1 VGQIENYEHVCNIT
15 FMDILRKINIFVIL
29 FSAFFIVNSYSEV
42 VKKVDVQGNVRIS
55 SETIIIFG
63 DIEIGKNYKESD
75 IGLLIKKLYETS
87 FFSNISV
94 ELANNKLTI
103 VVEENPIVETI
114 IFKGEKAE
122 KYKEKILEL
131 LHIRENT
138 SFVRNYVE
146 RDINQIKS
154 FYKALGFYFVDI
166 DVEIEKLES
175 NSLNVIYSIDKGEKA
190 KISKIY
196 FLGDKKFRDKKLRD
210 IITSEEAKF
219 WKFISRN
226 VYLHEG
232 RIELDKR
239 LLKNYY
245 KNKGYYEVD
254 LASSNVEYSE
264 GEGFVLTFSINAG
277 KRYKFKK
284 IFADVSKALNNSAF
298 LPLESEFNK
307 LVGEYYSQKKL
318 NSLLEK
324 IDKLSEQKELQF
336 INHSVLETL
345 DGNGVE
351 VKINIFEGK
360 KFVIEKINI
369 AGNTVTNDSVI
380 RGELLV
386 DEGDPY
392 SALLVN
398 KSINK
403 IKGRRI
409 FGKVTQKTL
418 PGSSEDYK
426 MLEITVEEKST
437 GEIMAGA
444 GVGTE
449 GTTFMFSVTENNWLG
464 RGINLASALNL
475 SEEKI
480 SGNIAVTDPNYH
492 FSGNAVSAAFDVS
505 QSDKTTTSGFK
516 SSRTG
521 GSLGTSFEQY
531 EDIYF
536 SPAIDIVHENI
547 ETESTASTAIKKM
560 DGDYFNSNFT
570 YGITIDKRNQS
581 WQPTK
586 GYKASFLQSLPLI
599 QDSSSLSNT
608 FDVSKYHDFSEDV
621 IGSLKFQLRTIH
633 GVDEDVRLTERKYIS
648 SKRLRGFVRGK
659 VGPKDGVDWVGGNYV
674 IGLSAEAQLPNLLPE
689 SYKTDIGLYLDTGNV
704 WGVDYSDSVDDSNKI
719 RSSAGIAAN
728 VFTPIGPLSWT
739 LSQAITKASTD
750 TTETFNFNIGTS
762 F

>member
-1 VGQIENYEHVCNIT
+1 
-15 FMDILRKINIFVIL
+15 MDILRKINIFVIL
-29 FSAFFIVNSYSEV
+29 FSIFFNVNSYSEV
-42 VKKVDVQGNVRIS
+42 VKKVNVQGNNRIS

-63 DIEIGKNYKESD
+63 DIAIGKNYEESD
-75 IGLLIKKLYETS
+75 ISLLIKKLYETS
-87 FFSNISV
+87 FFTNISV

-103 VVEENPIVETI
+103 AVEENPIVNSV
-114 IFKGEKAE
+114 IFKGEKTG
-122 KYKEKILEL
+122 KFKKRILEL
-131 LHIRENT
+131 LHVRENT
-138 SFVRNYVE
+138 SFVRNLIE

-154 FYKALGFYFVDI
+154 FYKELGFYFVNI
-166 DVEIEKLES
+166 DVEIEKLEK
-175 NSLNVIYSIDKGEKA
+175 NSLNLIYSIEKGEKA

-219 WKFISRN
+219 WKFLSRN
-226 VYLHEG
+226 VYLHQG
-232 RIELDKR
+232 RIEMDKR
-239 LLKNYY
+239 LLINYY

-254 LASSNVEYSE
+254 LVSSNVEYSE
-264 GEGFVLTFSINAG
+264 GEGFILTYSINAG

-284 IFADVSKALNNSAF
+284 IFADVSKALDNSAF
-298 LPLESEFNK
+298 FPLASEFNK

-345 DGNGVE
+345 DGNGVV

-409 FGKVTQKTL
+409 FSEVTPKTL

-426 MLEITVEEKST
+426 ILEITVKEKST

-444 GVGTE
+444 GIGTD

-464 RGINLASALNL
+464 KGINLASVLNL

-492 FSGNAVSAAFDVS
+492 FSGNSVSAAFDVS
-505 QSDKTTTSGFK
+505 QSDKTATSGFR

-521 GSLGTSFEQY
+521 GSLGVSFEQY
-531 EDIYF
+531 ENIYL
-536 SPAIDIVHENI
+536 SPSIDIVHENI

-570 YGITIDKRNQS
+570 YGLTIDKRNQS
-581 WQPTK
+581 WQPTE
-586 GYKASFLQSLPLI
+586 GYKASFFQGLPLI
-599 QDSSSLSNT
+599 QDSSAIINRFNISN
-608 FDVSKYHDFSEDV
+608 YHDFSEDI
-621 IGSLKFQLRTIH
+621 IGSLKFQFRAIYGTD
-633 GVDEDVRLTERKYIS
+633 GDVRVTERQYIS

-659 VGPKDGVDWVGGNYV
+659 VGPKDGDDWVGGNYV
-674 IGLSAEAQLPNLLPE
+674 TGLSAEAALPNLLPE

-704 WGVDYSDSVDDSNKI
+704 WGVDYNDSVDDSNKI
-719 RSSAGIAAN
+719 RSSVGIAAN

-739 LSQAITKASTD
+739 FSQAITKASTD
-750 TTETFNFNIGTS
+750 STETFNFNIGTS